1 MPPGITYMPVASIA
15 WSAEFAARL
24 RPTSVMRPPSIR
36 TSAALVSHAVTTVPL
51 RMTVFTLFLFKQYGA
66 HGGWNCATILLEETK

>member
-1 MPPGITYMPVASIA
+1 
-15 WSAEFAARL
+15 
-24 RPTSVMRPPSIR
+24 MRPPSIR
-36 TSAALVSHAVTTVPL
+36 TSAALVSRAVTTVPL